1 MKLFFSGLLAL
12 CCVPAVVAQEA
23 VDTERREAERAY
35 VRDQLAK
42 NWYVEAGAGAQILFA
57 DDASGLGFGQR
68 LTPSLSVA
76 AGKWFSPYW
85 GMRLQARGYGFNG
98 NTGMGGI
105 YVADPVDG
113 LVYGTGDPVR
123 SEVTIR
129 PDGTYRRYMRY
140 LDVHV
145 DFRLRLLDLIGG
157 PGGAGRWEVMPA
169 VGLGYAR
176 AFAYRGVPAGNFL
189 ATHFSLAGS
198 YRLAPSFDL
207 NLEAHAVLLPDAFDG
222 RITGQPCEAGL
233 ALTLGAT
240 YHFPARG
247 FRRTAATPPPALEA
261 LAAPAPAE
269 VRVVRDTVVLT
280 REVRV
285 EVSVEVANEPFT
297 LGVVAFAIDSS
308 EPRPGQEV
316 TYVNLARYLEA
327 HPRAMLRLDGYADAA
342 TGTPEYNLHLSRQRA
357 DAVYRLLTEQY
368 GIAPGRLQAQ
378 GIGGNGTPYDQAAWN
393 RAVVVTVI
401 EE

>member
-1 MKLFFSGLLAL
+1 
-12 CCVPAVVAQEA
+12 
-23 VDTERREAERAY
+23 
-35 VRDQLAK
+35 
-42 NWYVEAGAGAQILFA
+42 
-57 DDASGLGFGQR
+57 
-68 LTPSLSVA
+68 
-76 AGKWFSPYW
+76 
-85 GMRLQARGYGFNG
+85 
-98 NTGMGGI
+98 
-105 YVADPVDG
+105 
-113 LVYGTGDPVR
+113 
-123 SEVTIR
+123 
-129 PDGTYRRYMRY
+129 
-140 LDVHV
+140 
-145 DFRLRLLDLIGG
+145 
-157 PGGAGRWEVMPA
+157 MPA

-261 LAAPAPAE
+261 LAAPAPAD

-285 EVSVEVANEPFT
+285 EVPVEVANEPFT

-316 TYVNLARYLEA
+316 TSVNLARYLEA
-327 HPRAMLRLDGYADAA
+327 HPRAMLRLDG
-342 TGTPEYNLHLSRQRA
+342 
-357 DAVYRLLTEQY
+357 AVYRLLTEQY

-378 GIGGNGTPYDQAAWN
+378 GIGGNGSPYDQAAWN

>member
-1 MKLFFSGLLAL
+1 
-12 CCVPAVVAQEA
+12 
-23 VDTERREAERAY
+23 
-35 VRDQLAK
+35 
-42 NWYVEAGAGAQILFA
+42 
-57 DDASGLGFGQR
+57 
-68 LTPSLSVA
+68 
-76 AGKWFSPYW
+76 
-85 GMRLQARGYGFNG
+85 
-98 NTGMGGI
+98 
-105 YVADPVDG
+105 
-113 LVYGTGDPVR
+113 
-123 SEVTIR
+123 
-129 PDGTYRRYMRY
+129 
-140 LDVHV
+140 
-145 DFRLRLLDLIGG
+145 
-157 PGGAGRWEVMPA
+157 MPA

-207 NLEAHAVLLPDAFDG
+207 NLEA
-222 RITGQPCEAGL
+222 
-233 ALTLGAT
+233 
-240 YHFPARG
+240 
-247 FRRTAATPPPALEA
+247 
-261 LAAPAPAE
+261 LAAPAPAD

-285 EVSVEVANEPFT
+285 EVPVEVANEPFT

-378 GIGGNGTPYDQAAWN
+378 GIGGNGSPYDQAAWN